1 MRLAWCI
8 LFLLG
13 STLPAQSEPTCNLL
27 TINVDITALN
37 IQLPSNISG
46 LTLDILTALP
56 KVQIQG
62 TYQIAARYCEPEVK
76 NSSRT
81 NTLQLLVHGV
91 TYTKDY
97 WSGLGPPGQGY
108 DGDKYSYVA
117 YASKQ
122 GYPTLAIDRICNG
135 NSSHPNGLTVIQ
147 LPANT
152 EALYQVILQ
161 LQPSPTAG
169 GRRFNKVIPVCHSEG
184 ATVCELLM
192 QVHPDAPVA
201 TYVIHGFT
209 NQFLVGGAASV
220 AAVVFLPASIAAP
233 TRFPGLDPT
242 YLLTTSASGSQG
254 VFYYGDYD
262 KQVAAYDF
270 ANTNP
275 VPAGELATS
284 ALSQLPAPLYKGS
297 LLLLNGQNDQIFCAV
312 LPTDPLIGGLGNCG
326 TGATSTTART
336 QVLFPAAKFYYNQVA
351 NTGHD
356 LDLHRT
362 AAQTFKISHDYLASQ
377 GF

>member
-1 MRLAWCI
+1 MHLSWFA

-13 STLPAQSEPTCNLL
+13 SIVPAARSEPTCNLL

-37 IQLPSNISG
+37 IELPSNITG
-46 LTLDILTALP
+46 LTLANLTSLP

-76 NSSRT
+76 NNSRR

-91 TYTKDY
+91 DY

-122 GYPTLAIDRICNG
+122 GYPTLAIDRLCNG
-135 NSSHPNGLTVIQ
+135 NSSHPNGLTVCQ
-147 LPANT
+147 LPANA

-161 LQPSPTAG
+161 LQSSPIAG

-184 ATVCELLM
+184 ATVCEFLM
-192 QVHPDAPVA
+192 QVHPQAPVA
-201 TYVIHGFT
+201 TYVIHAFT
-209 NQFLVGGAASV
+209 NQFLVGGPGSV
-220 AAVVFLPASIAAP
+220 AAVVFLPASIVAP

-242 YLLTTSASGSQG
+242 YLLTTSASGAQG
-254 VFYYGDYD
+254 VFYAGDYD
-262 KQVAAYDF
+262 KQVSAYDF

-275 VPAGELATS
+275 VPTGEFATS

-297 LLLLNGQNDQIFCAV
+297 LFLLNGQKDQIFCAV

-326 TGATSTTART
+326 SGSTSKTAGT

-356 LDLHRT
+356 LDLHLT
-362 AAQTFKISHDYLASQ
+362 ANQTFKLSHDYLASQ